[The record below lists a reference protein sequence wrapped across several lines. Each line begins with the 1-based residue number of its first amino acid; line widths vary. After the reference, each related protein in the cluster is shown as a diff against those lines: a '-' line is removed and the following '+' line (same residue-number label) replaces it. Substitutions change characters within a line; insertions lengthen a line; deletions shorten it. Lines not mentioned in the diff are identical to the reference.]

1 MLLATLMTPYK
12 AIKFVLFAHKTLV
25 NSRRLSWLAL
35 GSRMNMMKHTVLC
48 SMLAVQA
55 GCGSESGQSNGAP
68 VTNEKPDVVLESVKI
83 GTRSAQ
89 FYVDFG
95 SDSAILGFSVENGSG
110 QQQYFPIYGSTYRG
124 LPSVMLDLFVSDSQ
138 EEMWVHS
145 TWSGYEILAYYRM
158 GTDRCMTRYGEI
170 TSFDKPT
177 PESLGGGTSRF
188 PEMDIEK
195 VSKVAT
201 LKYDGKSLT
210 R

>member
-1 MLLATLMTPYK
+1 MLNK
-12 AIKFVLFAHKTLV
+12 K
-25 NSRRLSWLAL
+25 
-35 GSRMNMMKHTVLC
+35 MNMMKNTLLC
-48 SMLAVQA
+48 LILAGQA
-55 GCGSESGQSNGAP
+55 GCGSGSGQVGGAP
-68 VTNEKPDVVLESVKI
+68 AAKEKPDVLLESVQI

-89 FYVDFG
+89 FYVDFDA
-95 SDSAILGFSVENGSG
+95 DSAVLGFSVENDSG
-110 QQQYFPIYGSTYRG
+110 QQRYFPMYGSTYRG
-124 LPSVMLDLFVSDSQ
+124 LPSVTLDVFVSDSQ

-145 TWSGYEILAYYRM
+145 SWSGYKILAYHRM

-177 PESLGGGTSRF
+177 PESLGGGTRRF

-201 LKYDGKSLT
+201 LTYDRKSLT